1 MRGTIRTLCVDVFIL
16 SLSCSGLWA
25 QQQTVAPTPTS
36 QTADTGTA
44 VSFDAIYDTSNGD
57 ATVTGL
63 GLRMHFDSSALT
75 FNSRPCSAL
84 VSSLSKHLRRMAPIL
99 TKMPAPISLS

>member
-36 QTADTGTA
+36 QTTDPGTA

-63 GLRMHFDSSALT
+63 GLRMHFDSSV
-75 FNSRPCSAL
+75 R
-84 VSSLSKHLRRMAPIL
+84 
-99 TKMPAPISLS
+99 